1 MHIISKKLKA
11 FMCLT
16 ACSFSLCGCT
26 GHGTKPLNTET
37 AASSGIIIEPVQN
50 LSDDFIK
57 GIDASSVLSLE
68 NSGVKYY
75 DFNNNEQDVFKTLSE
90 SGINY
95 IRLRVW
101 NEPYDKNGMGY
112 GGGNNDI
119 NTAITL
125 GQRATKYDMR
135 VCIDFHYSDFWADPK
150 RQLTPKAWEAMNA
163 DEKKEAIYAFTKESL
178 IQLLNSGVDVGIVQ
192 IGNETNYGMCG
203 ESDFSAVMELQ
214 RAGIL
219 AVKEINDLYGKN
231 IETAIHYTNISVEGE
246 VDNLVRN
253 LENAGLDY
261 DIIALSYYPF
271 WHGDIT
277 TLQNTIENLKNR
289 YNKKVMIAE
298 TSYCYTDRD
307 GDGYSNSIKGTDDI
321 VDGYPAT
328 VQGQADMI
336 HDIITAANSSGA
348 SGVFYWEGTWIPV
361 GPANTDNSP
370 LWEQHGSGWASSYA
384 SEYDPDDAGLYY
396 GGCAWDNQAL
406 FDFNGHPLESLKAFL
421 P

>member
-1 MHIISKKLKA
+1 MHIINKTLKV

-16 ACSFSLCGCT
+16 ACAFSLCGCT

-37 AASSGIIIEPVQN
+37 AASSDTIIKPVQN

-57 GIDASSVLSLE
+57 GMDASSVLSLE

-101 NEPYDKNGMGY
+101 NDPYDENGKSY

-119 NTAITL
+119 NTAIAL
-125 GQRATKYDMR
+125 GQRATKYNMR

-150 RQLTPKAWEAMNA
+150 RQLTPKAWASMNA
-163 DEKKEAIYAFTKESL
+163 DEKKEAIYDFTKDSL
-178 IQLLNSGVDVGIVQ
+178 IQLLNSDVDVGMVQ

-203 ESDFSAVMELQ
+203 ESDFSTVIELQ

-219 AVKEINDLYGKN
+219 AVKEINDLYDKN

-246 VDNLVRN
+246 VDNLVGN

-277 TLQNTIENLKNR
+277 TMQNTVERLKDK
-289 YNKKVMIAE
+289 YNKKIIIAE
-298 TSYCYTDRD
+298 TSYCYTDKD
-307 GDGYSNSIKGTDDI
+307 GDGYNNSIKGTDDI

-336 HDIITAANSSGA
+336 HDIITAANISGA
-348 SGVFYWEGTWIPV
+348 SGVFYWEGTWIPA

-370 LWEQHGSGWASSYA
+370 LWEQYGSGWASSYA

-396 GGCAWDNQAL
+396 GGCAWDNQAV
-406 FDFNGHPLESLKAFL
+406 FDFYGHPLESLKAFL